1 MKTLRPVAEEAR
13 MSRPDEGMI
22 HQWLDGECT
31 PEESAEIERLIATDA
46 AWAAA
51 VAEARG
57 LIAASSRI
65 VGALDAVP
73 RAMPAG
79 SRAAPRV
86 RANQLRAIPAW
97 MKVAAAAVIVAGSAY
112 ALREKAAEPFR
123 PAATSVDVATEQQ
136 QLPLA
141 PGVQITRDPR
151 ELRAPTDVPTMAP
164 EPTANRTV
172 PPASPVPLSQPAPAT
187 PVELPPPVSATRGDV
202 AAAAGAGAAEKI
214 SVPPPAPPR
223 SALEI
228 GRAEDAVSTRRARMA
243 ADAPRGAIARAQE
256 MAPTAAPAPG
266 RTLEGCWRV
275 SAPPELL
282 GVLSAPEIRRQAGD
296 TLVLVTARGD
306 VTVVRAGDEL
316 RGGLQ
321 AKLEACGATF

>member
-1 MKTLRPVAEEAR
+1 MKTLRPVAKEAR

-79 SRAAPRV
+79 SRAAPVVTPSVRPTRV
-86 RANQLRAIPAW
+86 PSW
-97 MKVAAAAVIVAGSAY
+97 MKVAAAVVVVAGTAY
-112 ALREKAAEPFR
+112 ALRDRATEPFR
-123 PAATSVDVATEQQ
+123 PAVTAVDGAVAPQ
-136 QLPLA
+136 
-141 PGVQITRDPR
+141 
-151 ELRAPTDVPTMAP
+151 PTMAAP
-164 EPTANRTV
+164 MEVPTIGPANTADRTV
-172 PPASPVPLSQPAPAT
+172 SPASPVPAAPAAVPLAT
-187 PVELPPPVSATRGDV
+187 PIAQAEATG
-202 AAAAGAGAAEKI
+202 AAGAGVSEK
-214 SVPPPAPPR
+214 STAQPTTPPAPPPR
-223 SALEI
+223 ALDI
-228 GRAEDAVSTRRARMA
+228 ARADEVAASRRARVA

-256 MAPTAAPAPG
+256 MAPAAAPAFAP
-266 RTLEGCWRV
+266 TLEGCWRV

-282 GVLSAPEIRRQAGD
+282 GVLNAPVIRRESGD
-296 TLVLVTARGD
+296 TLVIVTARGD

-321 AKLEACGATF
+321 AKRESCGALP

>member
-1 MKTLRPVAEEAR
+1 

-79 SRAAPRV
+79 SRAAPKV
-86 RANQLRAIPAW
+86 RRTPAW
-97 MKVAAAAVIVAGSAY
+97 MKVAAAFVIVAGTAY
-112 ALREKAAEPFR
+112 ALREQVTEPFV
-123 PAATSVDVATEQQ
+123 AGTTSVDVAAEPQVIG
-136 QLPLA
+136 P
-141 PGVQITRDPR
+141 
-151 ELRAPTDVPTMAP
+151 PTAVPTMGP
-164 EPTANRTV
+164 TPTANRTV
-172 PPASPVPLSQPAPAT
+172 PPASPVQS
-187 PVELPPPVSATRGDV
+187 PPVV
-202 AAAAGAGAAEKI
+202 AP
-214 SVPPPAPPR
+214 PPPALAQAEASTAGGAGSSEKTVAVPPAPVAPSR

-228 GRAEDAVSTRRARMA
+228 TRAEGVASTRRARMT
-243 ADAPRGAIARAQE
+243 ADAPRGAIARADE
-256 MAPTAAPAPG
+256 MAPTASPAPA

-282 GVLSAPEIRRQAGD
+282 GVLNAPVIRRESGD
-296 TLVLVTARGD
+296 TLVLVTSRGD

-321 AKLEACGATF
+321 AKLEACGPTF

>member
-1 MKTLRPVAEEAR
+1 

-31 PEESAEIERLIATDA
+31 PGESAEIERLIATDA

-79 SRAAPRV
+79 SRAAPAV
-86 RANQLRAIPAW
+86 RPARRTPAW
-97 MKVAAAAVIVAGSAY
+97 MKIAAAVVVVAGTAY
-112 ALREKAAEPFR
+112 ALRDRTTEPFR
-123 PAATSVDVATEQQ
+123 PASTSAVDGDFASQPTMS
-136 QLPLA
+136 A
-141 PGVQITRDPR
+141 PNVQVTQAPR
-151 ELRAPTDVPTMAP
+151 ELRVPTSAP
-164 EPTANRTV
+164 ATSPASPTQNSV
-172 PPASPVPLSQPAPAT
+172 PPASPPPAAPVKPAPA
-187 PVELPPPVSATRGDV
+187 PV
-202 AAAAGAGAAEKI
+202 AAQQIVVTGAAGAGVAEKTA
-214 SVPPPAPPR
+214 SPPVAVSRP
-223 SALEI
+223 ALEI
-228 GRAEDAVSTRRARMA
+228 GRAEDAVSARRSRMT
-243 ADAPRGAIARAQE
+243 ADAPRGAVARAAE
-256 MAPTAAPAPG
+256 MAPAEAPAPA

-282 GVLSAPEIRRQAGD
+282 GVLNAPVIRREAGD

-321 AKLEACGATF
+321 AKREACGAAF

>member
-1 MKTLRPVAEEAR
+1 

-31 PEESAEIERLIATDA
+31 PAESAEIERLVATDA

-65 VGALDAVP
+65 VDALDAVP

-79 SRAAPRV
+79 SRAAPSAQPLQVLHVSKPMRPM
-86 RANQLRAIPAW
+86 PAW
-97 MKVAAAAVIVAGSAY
+97 MKVAAAVVVVAGTAY
-112 ALREKAAEPFR
+112 ALRDKASEPFR
-123 PAATSVDVATEQQ
+123 PSATSVDGAVAPQPTMS
-136 QLPLA
+136 
-141 PGVQITRDPR
+141 
-151 ELRAPTDVPTMAP
+151 APTSVPTMGPAN
-164 EPTANRTV
+164 TADRTV
-172 PPASPVPLSQPAPAT
+172 SAASPVPPSPTAT
-187 PVELPPPVSATRGDV
+187 VPPPTIAQVEASTAAGTDVAGAGVAEKTTNTPPVSPPVIPSPRVLDATRGDD
-202 AAAAGAGAAEKI
+202 AAP
-214 SVPPPAPPR
+214 S
-223 SALEI
+223 
-228 GRAEDAVSTRRARMA
+228 RRARLSS
-243 ADAPRGAIARAQE
+243 DAPRGAIARAQE
-256 MAPTAAPAPG
+256 LAPAAAPAPP

-282 GVLSAPEIRRQAGD
+282 GVLNAPVIRRESGD
-296 TLVLVTARGD
+296 TLVLVTPRGD